1 MSNKAGRPTKY
12 KKEYIEEAKE
22 LSLLGYDAVRL
33 AKHFGVHSS
42 TFEEWKAKHEEFRE
56 AIQEA
61 KDRYDSAQV
70 ENSLLKRAVT
80 GYKITEV
87 KVEEDQEGR
96 KKTTKTTREVP
107 ADTRAQM
114 YWLNN
119 RNPNRWKNKSKVEVE
134 VNDSPLSIQD
144 LYTAT
149 QKNKNYR

>member
-1 MSNKAGRPTKY
+1 MSSKAGRPTKY
-12 KKEYIEEAKE
+12 KEEYEEEAKQ
-22 LSLLGYDAVRL
+22 LSLLGYDNKRL
-33 AKHFGVHSS
+33 AKHFGVSCS
-42 TFEEWKAKHEEFRE
+42 TFDEWKAKHESFRG
-56 AIQEA
+56 AIEKA
-61 KDRYDSAQV
+61 KDRYDAEQV

-96 KKTTKTTREVP
+96 KKTTKTTREVT

-144 LYTAT
+144 LYAAT
-149 QKNKNYR
+149 QKNKN

>member
-22 LSLLGYDAVRL
+22 LSLLGYDGARL
-33 AKHFGVHSS
+33 AKHFGVNIS
-42 TFEEWKAKHEEFRE
+42 TFNEWKAKNKIFRDT
-56 AIQEA
+56 IQES
-61 KDRYDSAQV
+61 KDRYDAEQV

-80 GYKITEV
+80 GYKVTEV
-87 KVEEDQEGR
+87 KVEEDHEGR
-96 KKTTKTTREVP
+96 KKVTKTTREVP

-149 QKNKNYR
+149 QKNKN